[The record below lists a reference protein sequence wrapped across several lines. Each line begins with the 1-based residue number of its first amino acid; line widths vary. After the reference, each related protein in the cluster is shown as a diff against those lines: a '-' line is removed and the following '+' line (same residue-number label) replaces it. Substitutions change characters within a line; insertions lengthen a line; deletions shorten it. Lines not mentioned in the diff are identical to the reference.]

1 MISNL
6 EQMKQFTITLYV
18 GRRTCNEG
26 EAAEV
31 GGGEGVVDEV
41 LEDEVGVGV
50 DQGQEGGHVERPVVE
65 VEGAEEA
72 ERTGQQRPHPERA
85 PVHARHCTNTT
96 RASCADVPY

>member
-41 LEDEVGVGV
+41 LEDEVAVAV
-50 DQGQEGGHVERPVVE
+50 DEGH
-65 VEGAEEA
+65 EGRRLAYS
-72 ERTGQQRPHPERA
+72 RG
-85 PVHARHCTNTT
+85 
-96 RASCADVPY
+96 

>member
-41 LEDEVGVGV
+41 LEDEVAVAV
-50 DQGQEGGHVERPVVE
+50 DEGHEGGHVERPVVE

-72 ERTGQQRPHPERA
+72 ERAGQQRPHPERA
-85 PVHARHCTNTT
+85 PVHVGHCTSK
-96 RASCADVPY
+96 ALLVS